1 VLRSLHH
8 VAVVVQDLD
17 AAVTDYQLL
26 LGRMPNWLA
35 TDGGA
40 AHAWFQLSN
49 MALDLIAPA
58 SVGHT
63 GDRVRAHLNR
73 HGEGVWAAAFGTP
86 DIQKTL
92 RRLTRCG
99 VAASDAQPIQS
110 THAQSGEQ
118 RCWTTSML
126 DAADTHGV
134 ALFLVEEK
142 PQAASSPPSGV
153 SGEQSAAVSGLDHIV
168 IATSHP
174 ERAAALYGARLD
186 LEMALDRTNL
196 DWGSRLMFFRCGD
209 VIVEIAHDLRQTA
222 LSGAD
227 RIWGLSWRAADIEAL
242 HARLVGARVNVSEI
256 RVGRK
261 PGTRVF
267 TVRDRTRHVPTL
279 VIGRDRDRG

>member
-26 LGRMPNWLA
+26 LGRTPNWLA

-49 MALDLIAPA
+49 VALDLIAPA
-58 SVGHT
+58 SAGHT
-63 GDRVRAHLNR
+63 GDRVRAQLNR
-73 HGEGVWAAAFGTP
+73 HGEGVWAAAFATP
-86 DIQKTL
+86 DIQKTI

-99 VAASDAQPIQS
+99 VAASDAQPVQS

-126 DAADTHGV
+126 DGADTHGV

-142 PQAASSPPSGV
+142 PHAASSPPPGGG
-153 SGEQSAAVSGLDHIV
+153 GEQSAAVSGLDHIV

-174 ERAAALYGARLD
+174 ERAAAFYGARLD

-196 DWGSRLMFFRCGD
+196 EWGSRLMFFRCGD

-227 RIWGLSWRAADIEAL
+227 RIWGLSWRAADFDAL
-242 HARLVGARVNVSEI
+242 HARLVGAAVNVSEI

-261 PGTRVF
+261 PGTRAF

-279 VIGRDRDRG
+279 IIGRDA